1 MTIEAKIRISANAVQ
16 ALQALAE
23 IAGGMKQVSQ
33 AGAKASAA
41 LDPTPLA
48 KAVETVQAKVK
59 ESTKSTTEAAAA
71 ANKRLLAS
79 VTSDTAQ
86 AAQTISQAMQ
96 KSRESAQAAVQQWR
110 EASARIVAD
119 LDKVRSAG
127 TSAGQG
133 LASINLSRTLGDSS
147 EQAQGLGRQLEGV
160 VGLTVRLAAGLAGL
174 ASAKG
179 LADLSDTWSGM
190 TARMRTATKDQETYN
205 KALSASAQLAGD
217 YQRSLE
223 ATARAMTK
231 TYSAIQPLGGDIAQ
245 ASAVTEAVLASLKI
259 DGATAEESA
268 SALLQFSQAL
278 GKGVLNG
285 EEFNAVAEAAPALLR
300 ALAEGLKVPQAQLKE
315 MGAQGRLTTSMIVE
329 GLIASLPELRRTAE
343 QIPATIS
350 SSVQQVKDAT
360 LVYVGESDNAK
371 AATQVLVQVMQGLS
385 QNIGPVI
392 TVVGTLATVVG
403 VTYVAR
409 AGAAA
414 IASAGLAAQQLVLA
428 AAARSA
434 AAEMGI
440 TAVASRTLVG
450 AIAGPA
456 GLVLAL
462 GALAAGWMAVGE
474 ARREATPKDDLV
486 KERADVESQM
496 RLLRERLRAG
506 KVNPLDAQTDLNAY
520 KRQLADIDK
529 LLAKRDQETTD
540 NLKSSLKT
548 KIDLQKEYEQER
560 ALLEADAQRRIAAL
574 TGKGSDAA
582 RASIQAEL
590 KERLELLEKRKAT
603 DVSAPGKLPTLADPA
618 AVAAIEKEF
627 KTRETIE
634 KEYANK
640 RADYIK
646 AKDKEIELARSK
658 GALDQVQQLESQ
670 KGQVLVQIEKARART
685 IEGLDKDS
693 RVTRLAQARDMFD
706 AEAALHQDALQRA
719 TTANEQAYTQGM
731 IDFRAYLAERARLED
746 AAIQAQVNVLRQQQA
761 AQQAAI
767 AQNQLLTASAA
778 SANERVAAED
788 AIVRARQQVQRLE
801 VDIAKLQRD
810 QADNSRRR
818 SLDESAILD
827 TLRKQREQLDQQ
839 LRQATG
845 TETAESI
852 GRRVRAQ
859 YEEQLKALMASDQ
872 DPEPLFKLIDVE
884 VERAK
889 FQLLQRAFQE
899 TRDTIQQQEQQI
911 EAERN
916 AGLITEADAERRIL
930 DLRKQSL
937 DTLRSQVKAMED
949 QSAVLDKA
957 AGKPQAKEAG
967 DTTQAKVSVTG
978 LGDLR
983 DSFEKTAKSSAVSNF
998 SNLIT
1003 DLATRAKSTGE
1014 ALRDMVSGFGKAML
1028 ELLAKRMGEQLM
1040 DQLFDAAKGLT
1051 QSLGSMGGAGAGGA
1065 GGGGGGFWA
1074 AAATYVA
1081 SLFHTGGIGGEGTG
1095 VTRSLPAS
1103 TWSFAPRYHTGYT
1116 PPGLLPGEVAA
1127 IIKTDEEV
1135 LTADNP
1141 RHIKNAGKSMGSV
1154 SIKTGDVNVSGGQGS
1169 DSDMRSAGEDLQR
1182 TINAAIDQ
1190 WAVRQMQ
1197 PGGLLSGRG

>member
-16 ALQALAE
+16 ALQALAD
-23 IAGGMKQVSQ
+23 IAGGMKKVSTE
-33 AGAKASAA
+33 GAKAATSLDAA
-41 LDPTPLA
+41 PLV

-59 ESTKSTTEAAAA
+59 ESTKATTEAAAA

-86 AAQTISQAMQ
+86 AAQAVTQAMQ

-110 EASARIVAD
+110 DASARIMAD

-133 LASINLSRTLGDSS
+133 LASINIARTLSDGS

-190 TARMRTATKDQETYN
+190 TARLRTATKEQQTYD
-205 KALSASAQLAGD
+205 KALDASKQLSGD

-223 ATARAMTK
+223 ATARAITK
-231 TYSAIQPLGGDIAQ
+231 TYSAIQPLGGEIAQ

-259 DGATAEESA
+259 DGASAEESA

-285 EEFNAVAEAAPALLR
+285 EEFNAVAEAAPSLLR
-300 ALAEGLKVPQAQLKE
+300 ALADGLKVPQAQLKE
-315 MGAQGRLTTSMIVE
+315 MGAQGRLTTSAIVE
-329 GLIASLPELRRTAE
+329 GLVASLPELRKTAE

-350 SSVQQVKDAT
+350 NSVQQVKDAT

-371 AATQVLVQVMQGLS
+371 AATQILVQTMQGLA

-392 TVVGTLATVVG
+392 TVLGTLATVVG

-414 IASAGLAAQQLVLA
+414 IASAGLAAQQLVVA

-440 TAVASRTLVG
+440 SAVASRTLVG

-462 GALAAGWMAVGE
+462 GALAAGWMAVGQ
-474 ARREATPKDDLV
+474 ARREATPKDDLL
-486 KERADVESQM
+486 KERAEVEERIQW
-496 RLLRERLRAG
+496 LKNNLRQG
-506 KVNPLDAQTDLNAY
+506 KSNPLDAQTDLNAY

-529 LLAKRDQETTD
+529 LLAKRNQEGAQE
-540 NLKSSLKT
+540 LKASLKT
-548 KIDLQKEYEQER
+548 KLDLQKEYEQQR
-560 ALLEADAQRRIAAL
+560 ALLEADAQERMAKL
-574 TGKGSDAA
+574 TGKGSEEA
-582 RASIQAEL
+582 RKAIQAEL
-590 KERLELLEKRKAT
+590 KERLALLEKRKAT
-603 DVSAPGKLPTLADPA
+603 DAPTAGDMPKLADPA
-618 AVAAIEKEF
+618 AVAALEKEF
-627 KTRETIE
+627 KTRQSIE
-634 KEYANK
+634 KEYADK
-640 RADYIK
+640 RADYVK

-658 GALDQVQQLESQ
+658 GALDQVQQLENQ
-670 KGQVLVQIEKARART
+670 KGQVLVQIEKARARA

-719 TTANEQAYTQGM
+719 TTANEQAYAQGM

-746 AAIQAQVNVLRQQQA
+746 AAIQAQINVLRQQQA
-761 AQQAAI
+761 AQQTAI
-767 AQNQLLTASAA
+767 AQNQLIAASAT
-778 SANERVAAED
+778 SANERVAAEE
-788 AIVRARQQVQRLE
+788 AIVRSRQQVQRLE
-801 VDIAKLQRD
+801 VDITKLQRD
-810 QADNSRRR
+810 QVDNSRRR
-818 SLDESAILD
+818 NLDESAILD

-872 DPEPLFKLIDVE
+872 DPEPLFRLIDVE

-899 TRDTIQQQEQQI
+899 SREALRLQEQQVQ
-911 EAERN
+911 AERD
-916 AGLITEADAERRIL
+916 AGLISEAAAERRIL
-930 DLRKQSL
+930 ELRQQSL
-937 DTLRSQVKAMED
+937 ETLRQQSEAMRD
-949 QSAVLDKA
+949 QSVVLDRA
-957 AGKPQAKEAG
+957 AGKPQAREAG
-967 DTTQAKVSVTG
+967 DAKQASI
-978 LGDLR
+978 DLTVLSDVR
-983 DSFEKTAKSSAVSNF
+983 SDFEKTAKSAAVNGF
-998 SNLIT
+998 SDMLYN
-1003 DLATRAKSTGE
+1003 LATRAKTTGE

-1040 DQLFDAAKGLT
+1040 DQLFEAAKGLT
-1051 QSLGSMGGAGAGGA
+1051 QSLGSMGGASAGGA

-1141 RHIKNAGKSMGSV
+1141 RHIKNAGKSMGGV
-1154 SIKTGDVNVSGGQGS
+1154 SIRTGDVNISGGQGS

-1182 TINAAIDQ
+1182 TINTAVDQ

-1197 PGGLLSGRG
+1197 PGGLLAGRG